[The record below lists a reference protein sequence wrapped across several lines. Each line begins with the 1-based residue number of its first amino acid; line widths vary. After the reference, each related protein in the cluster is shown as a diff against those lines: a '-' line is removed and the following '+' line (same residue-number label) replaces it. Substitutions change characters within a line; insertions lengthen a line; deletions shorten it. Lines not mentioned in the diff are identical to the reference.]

1 MAIAGVAVA
10 AASFIFMF
18 VAMPQVD
25 FMRHPVSIYE
35 NEQPG
40 LAGYIVATA
49 GIAVACGCLALAAEG
64 WPRPVLA
71 GAGLA
76 FVVAAVFPTDPGTGV
91 DTVAGYVHRYASGT
105 GFGLVIIAGFL
116 GWAAASRGP
125 RRAALLGL
133 SIGNVVLMGLVVMN
147 TFFPTF
153 ADGRAWRGL
162 PQRILLFTLA
172 AVLVMLA
179 SRAADRA
186 AAARPRRP
194 DAAARW

>member
-1 MAIAGVAVA
+1 MA
-10 AASFIFMF
+10 AASFVFMF
-18 VAMPQVD
+18 VAMPEVD

-35 NEQPG
+35 NKQPG
-40 LAGYIVATA
+40 LTGYLVATA
-49 GIAVACGCLALAAEG
+49 GIAVSCTCLALADRG
-64 WPRPVLA
+64 WQRLVLA
-71 GAGLA
+71 GAAVA

-91 DTVAGYVHRYASGT
+91 DTVAGYIHRYASGT

-116 GWAAASRGP
+116 GYAAAVPGA
-125 RRAALLGL
+125 RRLGL
-133 SIGNVVLMGLVVMN
+133 LWLSVVNVVLMALVVMN

-162 PQRILLFTLA
+162 PQRLLLFTLA

-179 SRAADRA
+179 SHGRFRARAAP
-186 AAARPRRP
+186 PRQP